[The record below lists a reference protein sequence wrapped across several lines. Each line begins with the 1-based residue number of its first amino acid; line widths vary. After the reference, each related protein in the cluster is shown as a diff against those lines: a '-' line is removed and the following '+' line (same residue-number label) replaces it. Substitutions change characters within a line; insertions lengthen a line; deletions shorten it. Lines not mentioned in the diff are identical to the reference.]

1 MKRLA
6 TLFILTILVA
16 TAGFAKPK
24 KYKDLSGNIAVKGE
38 LTKEYRQ
45 SPAGTPVIIRRVVK
59 MKNPGESS
67 NNICYAVEMNGIQE
81 TIPLNEMGHIAISAP
96 QTDREF
102 WQQIY
107 LKNHLY
113 EYFSDRGYKH
123 KLRQEIDEECLDYL
137 DKLNE
142 IAYQEDYIVSYVQ
155 GVFSKLNA
163 TTIDS
168 NRGESLNI
176 RIIQSPEPDAFMLP
190 NGSMVISTGLLCILD
205 SEDELAAVI
214 ACELG
219 HYVLDHQVNNIYRA
233 ERRAKRAAFWADVFA
248 TTASAALD
256 VAYWDDDKDAYAV
269 SLVADIGAIA
279 SLLSIPATDRL
290 GMKYKTSQETSSD
303 RIARQLLAFKGYNP
317 DGVASALSKIIG
329 YYNLHQRSNDIPRYG
344 SISDLQKRIEKAGK
358 AHNLS
363 ARPYLRT
370 TSDVIS
376 FNAAMNY
383 ANKQYK
389 ETARLIR
396 KNIDNRLATDNDYVI
411 LVKAEMA
418 LSNTEEV
425 NNRCLAMLDKAK
437 ELAGTSPNLD
447 IYKQK
452 ILLLMRMNKQAQAA
466 DILKEYIILLSDY
479 EGQGIEGAEK
489 EWTDKEIGWA
499 NRMLDRISR
508 I

>member
-6 TLFILTILVA
+6 TLFILTILVT

-24 KYKDLSGNIAVKGE
+24 HKDLSGNIAIKGE
-38 LTKEYRQ
+38 LTKEYQQ

-59 MKNPGESS
+59 MNNPGENSD
-67 NNICYAVEMNGIQE
+67 NIYYAVEVNGIQE
-81 TIPLNEMGHIAISAP
+81 TIPSDEMGIIAISAP
-96 QTDREF
+96 ETDREF

-113 EYFSDRGYKH
+113 EYFNDRGYKH

-142 IAYQEDYIVSYVQ
+142 IAYQDDYITSYVQ
-155 GVFSKLNA
+155 GIFSKLNA

-176 RIIQSPEPDAFMLP
+176 RI
-190 NGSMVISTGLLCILD
+190 
-205 SEDELAAVI
+205 AVI

-219 HYVLDHQVNNIYRA
+219 HFVLDHQVNNIYRA

-256 VAYWDDDKDAYAV
+256 VAYWDDNEDAYAV

-290 GMKYKTSQETSSD
+290 GMKYKTSQEISSD
-303 RIARQLLAFKGYNP
+303 RLARQLLAFKGYNP
-317 DGVASALSKIIG
+317 DGIASALSKIIE
-329 YYNLHQRSNDIPRYG
+329 YYNLHQRNKDIPRYG
-344 SISDLQKRIEKAGK
+344 SIGDLQKRIEKAGES
-358 AHNLS
+358 HSLS

-370 TSDVIS
+370 TSDVVS
-376 FNAAMNY
+376 FNASMNY
-383 ANKQYK
+383 ANKRYK

-396 KNIDNRLATDNDYVI
+396 KNIDNRLATDNDYII

-425 NNRCLAMLDKAK
+425 NNRCLAMLDKAQ
-437 ELAGTSPNLD
+437 EMAGTSPNLD

-466 DILKEYIILLSDY
+466 DILKEYITLLSAY
-479 EGQGIEGAEK
+479 EGQGIEGTEK
-489 EWTDKEIGWA
+489 EWTNKEIGWA
-499 NRMLDRISR
+499 NQMLDRISR

>member
-6 TLFILTILVA
+6 TLFILTILVT
-16 TAGFAKPK
+16 TAGVAKPK
-24 KYKDLSGNIAVKGE
+24 HKVLSGNIAIKGE
-38 LTKEYRQ
+38 LTKEYQQ

-59 MKNPGESS
+59 MNNPGENSD
-67 NNICYAVEMNGIQE
+67 NIYYAVEVNGIQE
-81 TIPLNEMGHIAISAP
+81 TIPSDEMGIIAISAP
-96 QTDREF
+96 ETDREF

-113 EYFSDRGYKH
+113 EYFNDRGYKH

-142 IAYQEDYIVSYVQ
+142 IAYQDDYITSYVQ
-155 GVFSKLNA
+155 GIFSKLNA

-176 RIIQSPEPDAFMLP
+176 RIIQSSEPDAFMLP
-190 NGSMVISTGLLCILD
+190 NGSMVISTGLLCTLD

-219 HYVLDHQVNNIYRA
+219 HFVLDHQVNNIYRA

-256 VAYWDDDKDAYAV
+256 VAYWDDNEDAYAV

-290 GMKYKTSQETSSD
+290 GMKYKTSQEISSD
-303 RIARQLLAFKGYNP
+303 RLARQLLAFKGYNP
-317 DGVASALSKIIG
+317 DGIASALGKIIG
-329 YYNLHQRSNDIPRYG
+329 YYNLHQRNKDIPRYG
-344 SISDLQKRIEKAGK
+344 SIGNLQKRIEK
-358 AHNLS
+358 
-363 ARPYLRT
+363 
-370 TSDVIS
+370 
-376 FNAAMNY
+376 
-383 ANKQYK
+383 
-389 ETARLIR
+389 ETPKSEAEE
-396 KNIDNRLATDNDYVI
+396 
-411 LVKAEMA
+411 AEMA
-418 LSNTEEV
+418 LSNTDEV
-425 NNRCLAMLDKAK
+425 NNRCLAMLDKAQ
-437 ELAGTSPNLD
+437 EMAGTSPNLD

-452 ILLLMRMNKQAQAA
+452 ILLLMRMNKQAQAT
-466 DILKEYIILLSDY
+466 DILKEYIILLSAY
-479 EGQGIEGAEK
+479 EGQGIEGTEK
-489 EWTDKEIGWA
+489 EWTNKEIGWA
-499 NRMLDRISR
+499 NQMLDRISR

>member
-6 TLFILTILVA
+6 TLFILTILVT

-24 KYKDLSGNIAVKGE
+24 HKDLSGNIAIKGE
-38 LTKEYRQ
+38 LTKEYQQ

-59 MKNPGESS
+59 MNNPGENSD
-67 NNICYAVEMNGIQE
+67 NIYYAVEVNGIQE
-81 TIPLNEMGHIAISAP
+81 TIPSDEMGIIAISAP
-96 QTDREF
+96 ETDREF

-113 EYFSDRGYKH
+113 EYFNDRGYKH

-142 IAYQEDYIVSYVQ
+142 IAYQDDYITSYVQ
-155 GVFSKLNA
+155 GIFSKLNA

-176 RIIQSPEPDAFMLP
+176 RIIQSSEPDAFMLP
-190 NGSMVISTGLLCILD
+190 NGSMVISTGLLCTLD

-219 HYVLDHQVNNIYRA
+219 HFVLDHQVNNIYRA

-256 VAYWDDDKDAYAV
+256 VAYWDDNEDAYAV

-290 GMKYKTSQETSSD
+290 GMKYKTSQEISSD
-303 RIARQLLAFKGYNP
+303 RLARQLLAFKGYNP
-317 DGVASALSKIIG
+317 DGIASALGKIIG
-329 YYNLHQRSNDIPRYG
+329 YYNLHQRNKDIP
-344 SISDLQKRIEKAGK
+344 
-358 AHNLS
+358 
-363 ARPYLRT
+363 
-370 TSDVIS
+370 
-376 FNAAMNY
+376 
-383 ANKQYK
+383 
-389 ETARLIR
+389 R
-396 KNIDNRLATDNDYVI
+396 KNIDNRLATDNDYII

-425 NNRCLAMLDKAK
+425 NNRCLAMLDKAQ
-437 ELAGTSPNLD
+437 EMAGTSPNLD

-452 ILLLMRMNKQAQAA
+452 ILLLMRMNKQAQAT
-466 DILKEYIILLSDY
+466 DILKEYIILLSAY
-479 EGQGIEGAEK
+479 EGQGIEGTEK
-489 EWTDKEIGWA
+489 EWTNKEIGWA
-499 NRMLDRISR
+499 NQMLDRISR

>member
-123 KLRQEIDEECLDYL
+123 KLRQEIDEECLEYL

-190 NGSMVISTGLLCILD
+190 NGSMVISTGLLCTLD

-219 HYVLDHQVNNIYRA
+219 HFVLDHH
-233 ERRAKRAAFWADVFA
+233 
-248 TTASAALD
+248 
-256 VAYWDDDKDAYAV
+256 AV

-290 GMKYKTSQETSSD
+290 GMKYKTSQEISSD
-303 RIARQLLAFKGYNP
+303 RLARQLLAFKGYNP
-317 DGVASALSKIIG
+317 DGIASALGKIIG
-329 YYNLHQRSNDIPRYG
+329 YYNLHQRNKDIPRYG
-344 SISDLQKRIEKAGK
+344 SIGNLQKRIEKAGES
-358 AHNLS
+358 HSLS

-370 TSDVIS
+370 TSDVVS
-376 FNAAMNY
+376 FNASMNY
-383 ANKQYK
+383 ANKRYK

-396 KNIDNRLATDNDYVI
+396 KNIDNRLATDNDYII

-425 NNRCLAMLDKAK
+425 NNRCLAMLDKAQ
-437 ELAGTSPNLD
+437 EMAGTSPNLD

-466 DILKEYIILLSDY
+466 DILKEYITLLSAY
-479 EGQGIEGAEK
+479 EGQGIEGTEK
-489 EWTDKEIGWA
+489 EWTNKEIGWA
-499 NRMLDRISR
+499 NQMLDRISR

>member
-81 TIPLNEMGHIAISAP
+81 TIPLNEMNHIAISAP

-123 KLRQEIDEECLDYL
+123 KLRQEIDEECLEYL

-248 TTASAALD
+248 TTASAAL
-256 VAYWDDDKDAYAV
+256 DAYAV

>member
-67 NNICYAVEMNGIQE
+67 NNIYYAVEMNGIQE

-137 DKLNE
+137 DKLN
-142 IAYQEDYIVSYVQ
+142 
-155 GVFSKLNA
+155 A

-190 NGSMVISTGLLCILD
+190 NGSMVISTGLLCTLD

-219 HYVLDHQVNNIYRA
+219 HFVLDHQVNNIYRA

-256 VAYWDDDKDAYAV
+256 VAYWDDNEDAYAV

-290 GMKYKTSQETSSD
+290 GMKYKTSQEISSD
-303 RIARQLLAFKGYNP
+303 RLARQLLAFKGYNP
-317 DGVASALSKIIG
+317 DGIASALSKIIG
-329 YYNLHQRSNDIPRYG
+329 YYNLHQRNKDIPRYG
-344 SISDLQKRIEKAGK
+344 SIGNLQKRIEKAGES
-358 AHNLS
+358 HSLS

-370 TSDVIS
+370 TSDVVS
-376 FNAAMNY
+376 FNASMNY
-383 ANKQYK
+383 ANKRYK

-396 KNIDNRLATDNDYVI
+396 KNIDNRLATDNDYII

-425 NNRCLAMLDKAK
+425 NNRCLAMLDKAQ
-437 ELAGTSPNLD
+437 EMAGTSPNLD

-466 DILKEYIILLSDY
+466 DILKEYITLLSAY
-479 EGQGIEGAEK
+479 EGQGIEGTEK
-489 EWTDKEIGWA
+489 EWTNKEIGWA
-499 NRMLDRISR
+499 NQMLDRISR

>member
-1 MKRLA
+1 MPYPLRKPPGILA
-6 TLFILTILVA
+6 ADIL
-16 TAGFAKPK
+16 
-24 KYKDLSGNIAVKGE
+24 E
-38 LTKEYRQ
+38 
-45 SPAGTPVIIRRVVK
+45 
-59 MKNPGESS
+59 
-67 NNICYAVEMNGIQE
+67 
-81 TIPLNEMGHIAISAP
+81 
-96 QTDREF
+96 
-102 WQQIY
+102 
-107 LKNHLY
+107 NHLY

-123 KLRQEIDEECLDYL
+123 KLRQEIDEECLEYL

-190 NGSMVISTGLLCILD
+190 NGSMVISTGLLCTLD

-219 HYVLDHQVNNIYRA
+219 HFVLDHQVNNIYRA

-256 VAYWDDDKDAYAV
+256 VAYWDDNEDAYAV

-290 GMKYKTSQETSSD
+290 GMKYKTSQEISSD
-303 RIARQLLAFKGYNP
+303 RLARQLLAFKGYNP
-317 DGVASALSKIIG
+317 DGIASALGKIIG
-329 YYNLHQRSNDIPRYG
+329 YYNLHQRNKDIPRYG
-344 SISDLQKRIEKAGK
+344 SIGNLQKRIEKAGES
-358 AHNLS
+358 HSLS

-370 TSDVIS
+370 TSDVVS
-376 FNAAMNY
+376 FNASMNY
-383 ANKQYK
+383 ANKRYK

-396 KNIDNRLATDNDYVI
+396 KNIDNRLATDNDYII

-425 NNRCLAMLDKAK
+425 NNRCLAMLDKAQ
-437 ELAGTSPNLD
+437 EMAGTSPNLD
-447 IYKQK
+447 IY
-452 ILLLMRMNKQAQAA
+452 NK
-466 DILKEYIILLSDY
+466 KYY
-479 EGQGIEGAEK
+479 Y
-489 EWTDKEIGWA
+489 
-499 NRMLDRISR
+499 
-508 I
+508 

>member
-123 KLRQEIDEECLDYL
+123 KLRQEIDEECLEYL

-190 NGSMVISTGLLCILD
+190 NGSMVISTGP
-205 SEDELAAVI
+205 
-214 ACELG
+214 
-219 HYVLDHQVNNIYRA
+219 
-233 ERRAKRAAFWADVFA
+233 
-248 TTASAALD
+248 
-256 VAYWDDDKDAYAV
+256 YWDDNEDAYAV

-290 GMKYKTSQETSSD
+290 GMKYKTSQEISSD
-303 RIARQLLAFKGYNP
+303 RLARQLLAFKGYNP
-317 DGVASALSKIIG
+317 DGIASALGKIIG
-329 YYNLHQRSNDIPRYG
+329 YYNLHQRNKDIPRYG
-344 SISDLQKRIEKAGK
+344 SIGNLQKRIEKAGES
-358 AHNLS
+358 HSLS

-370 TSDVIS
+370 TSDVVS
-376 FNAAMNY
+376 FNASMNY
-383 ANKQYK
+383 ANKRYK

-396 KNIDNRLATDNDYVI
+396 KNIDNRLATDNDYII

-425 NNRCLAMLDKAK
+425 NNRCLAMLDKAQ
-437 ELAGTSPNLD
+437 EMAGTSPNLD

-466 DILKEYIILLSDY
+466 DILKEYITLLSAY
-479 EGQGIEGAEK
+479 EGQGIEGTEK
-489 EWTDKEIGWA
+489 EWTNKEIGWA
-499 NRMLDRISR
+499 NQMLDRISR

>member
-6 TLFILTILVA
+6 TLFILTILVT

-24 KYKDLSGNIAVKGE
+24 HKDLSGNIAIKGE
-38 LTKEYRQ
+38 LTKEYQQ

-59 MKNPGESS
+59 MNNPGENSD
-67 NNICYAVEMNGIQE
+67 NIYYAVEVNGIQE
-81 TIPLNEMGHIAISAP
+81 TIPSDEMGIIAISAP
-96 QTDREF
+96 ETDREF

-113 EYFSDRGYKH
+113 EYFNDRGYKH

-142 IAYQEDYIVSYVQ
+142 IAYQDDYITSYVQ
-155 GVFSKLNA
+155 GIFSKLNA

-176 RIIQSPEPDAFMLP
+176 RIIQSSEPDAFMLP
-190 NGSMVISTGLLCILD
+190 NGSMVISTGLLCTLD

-219 HYVLDHQVNNIYRA
+219 HFVLDHQVNNIYRA

-256 VAYWDDDKDAYAV
+256 VAYWDDNEDAYAV

-290 GMKYKTSQETSSD
+290 GMKYKTSQEISSD
-303 RIARQLLAFKGYNP
+303 RLARQLLAFKGYNP
-317 DGVASALSKIIG
+317 DGIASALGKIIG
-329 YYNLHQRSNDIPRYG
+329 YYNLHQRNKDIPRYG
-344 SISDLQKRIEKAGK
+344 SIGNLQKRIEKAGES
-358 AHNLS
+358 HSLS

-370 TSDVIS
+370 TSDVVS
-376 FNAAMNY
+376 FNASM
-383 ANKQYK
+383 K
-389 ETARLIR
+389 
-396 KNIDNRLATDNDYVI
+396 
-411 LVKAEMA
+411 EMA

-425 NNRCLAMLDKAK
+425 NNRCLAMLDKAQ
-437 ELAGTSPNLD
+437 EMAGTSPNLD

-466 DILKEYIILLSDY
+466 DILKEYITLLSAY
-479 EGQGIEGAEK
+479 EGQGIEGTEK
-489 EWTDKEIGWA
+489 EWTNKEIGWA
-499 NRMLDRISR
+499 NQMLDRISR

>member
-16 TAGFAKPK
+16 TAGFAKPQ

-67 NNICYAVEMNGIQE
+67 NNIYYAVEMNGMQE
-81 TIPLNEMGHIAISAP
+81 TIPSNEMGHIAISAP

-190 NGSMVISTGLLCILD
+190 NGSMVISTGLLCTLD

-219 HYVLDHQVNNIYRA
+219 HFVLDHQVNNIYRA

-256 VAYWDDDKDAYAV
+256 VAYWDDNEDAYAV

-290 GMKYKTSQETSSD
+290 GMKYKTSQEISSD
-303 RIARQLLAFKGYNP
+303 RLARQLLAFKGYNP
-317 DGVASALSKIIG
+317 DGIASALSKIIG
-329 YYNLHQRSNDIPRYG
+329 YYNLHQRNKDIPRYG
-344 SISDLQKRIEKAGK
+344 SIGDLQKRIEKAGES
-358 AHNLS
+358 HSLS

-370 TSDVIS
+370 TSDVVS
-376 FNAAMNY
+376 FNASMNY
-383 ANKQYK
+383 ANKRYK

-396 KNIDNRLATDNDYVI
+396 KNIDNRLATDNDYII

-425 NNRCLAMLDKAK
+425 NNRCLAMLDKAQ
-437 ELAGTSPNLD
+437 EMAGTSPNLD

-452 ILLLMRMNKQAQAA
+452 ILLLMRMNKQAQAT
-466 DILKEYIILLSDY
+466 DILKEYILSL
-479 EGQGIEGAEK
+479 IH
-489 EWTDKEIGWA
+489 I
-499 NRMLDRISR
+499 
-508 I
+508 